1 MGKCSLNGILKVR
14 RRGGKGEGNNSPW
27 ESFMVEGTSEF
38 WFQRTDF
45 RDEKPE
51 SLSVLQRTSS
61 SYNVIKFPKNML
73 VATAP

>member
-1 MGKCSLNGILKVR
+1 
-14 RRGGKGEGNNSPW
+14 
-27 ESFMVEGTSEF
+27 MVEGTSEF

-61 SYNVIKFPKNML
+61 SYNFIKFPKNML